1 MEFRH
6 EWEVV
11 IDTPEENPGLW
22 VRCVFCRAVVEVI
35 MVESP
40 EGEIF
45 LRTHLIEEGA
55 HPVSNED
62 LDYISKAVYHQFVL
76 PQLHTDASGEVH

>member
-1 MEFRH
+1 
-6 EWEVV
+6 
-11 IDTPEENPGLW
+11 
-22 VRCVFCRAVVEVI
+22 

-76 PQLHTDASGEVH
+76 PQLHTDVSEEFH